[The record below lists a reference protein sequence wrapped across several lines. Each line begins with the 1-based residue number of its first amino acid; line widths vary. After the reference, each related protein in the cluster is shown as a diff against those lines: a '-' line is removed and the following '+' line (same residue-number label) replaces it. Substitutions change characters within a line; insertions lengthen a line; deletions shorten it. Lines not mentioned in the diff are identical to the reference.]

1 MDKEFF
7 SNLDQRTVISS
18 RLSKHRSDPEK
29 HPLLLDDLKYRH
41 GLSPAATNVR
51 NIRHKRDPKVDTT
64 QVHEVE
70 KILKDLIEYGFAD
83 NCEEELMEF
92 DEDGNLVKVTKGV
105 QDKDKHKASSPND
118 NMYMQDYSND

>member
-7 SNLDQRTVISS
+7 SNLDQRTQLSD
-18 RLSKHRSDPEK
+18 RLTKHRSDPNK
-29 HPLLLDDLKYRH
+29 YPLKLDDLKYRH

-64 QVHEVE
+64 KVHEVE

-83 NCEEELMEF
+83 NCEEELLEF
-92 DEDGNLVKVTKGV
+92 DEDGELANVTKGV
-105 QDKDKHKASSPND
+105 QEKDKSKALGNSG
-118 NMYMQDYSND
+118 MYLGDYS